1 MLFVF
6 FTLLQCLFFFFFSSR
21 RRHTRFDCDW
31 SSDVCSSD
39 LPAPSSTRR
48 IMKSVGSQSHTDSDF
63 SAVRR
68 ATAYAIS
75 PYKPKQASSKASP
88 PEKPETVARRRSR
101 RKESSVWERTVLTRS
116 RPANRQEGH
125 EIGRAHV

>member
-1 MLFVF
+1 
-6 FTLLQCLFFFFFSSR
+6 
-21 RRHTRFDCDW
+21 
-31 SSDVCSSD
+31 
-39 LPAPSSTRR
+39 
-48 IMKSVGSQSHTDSDF
+48 MKSVGSQSHTDSDF

-125 EIGRAHV
+125 EPEGKAGHTKPFNVSAFTFGAGDSRFESRRPDY